1 MQETLQG
8 IQDDLQK
15 LRVSAPAANIKQQHL
30 QGSVQLKQQV
40 MAKAAG
46 ATNKPQSSQQRQTS
60 SALLVI
66 EAFAGSHA
74 AGLHFKSLLDKQAS
88 PQQPQQPPYHLA
100 AYAAI
105 ELETKYKAPDPK
117 ALNLQAD
124 NCLSIHAS
132 VSDFAVQA
140 KVLDFVRS
148 KLCDSSLCI
157 SAVVVFGG
165 PPCTAYSQ
173 ARPHLATSKLN
184 QLEESYQQALLDHTA
199 QQRQLLAAGSMP
211 PAAATKAQKTAA
223 ETASSIQDAVEAA
236 AAEAAQH
243 ARNLMASDSLV
254 KSFLSLFKAIE
265 VECQEFGKR
274 HCYLVMENP
283 YSQPDRALWNR

>member
-15 LRVSAPAANIKQQHL
+15 LQVSAPAANTKQQHL
-30 QGSVQLKQQV
+30 QGSVQPTQQV

-46 ATNKPQSSQQRQTS
+46 ATNKPQPSQQRQTS

-74 AGLHFKSLLDKQAS
+74 AGLHFKSLLDKQTS
-88 PQQPQQPPYHLA
+88 PQQPQQPHYHLA

-105 ELETKYKAPDPK
+105 ELEPRYKAPDWK

-173 ARPHLATSKLN
+173 ARPHLATSKL

-199 QQRQLLAAGSMP
+199 QQRQLLAAGSTP
-211 PAAATKAQKTAA
+211 SAAATKAQKTAA
-223 ETASSIQDAVEAA
+223 ETASRIQDAIEAA

-243 ARNLMASDSLV
+243 ARNLKASDSLV

-265 VECQEFGKR
+265 VECQEYGKR